1 MKIILVLE
9 GQVKIQWESDK
20 IIIGKGEVYL
30 IPAILK
36 NYKLSELECAI
47 VYCVNVPA

>member
-9 GQVKIQWESDK
+9 GQVKIQWESDE

-30 IPAILK
+30 IPAILQS
-36 NYKLSELECAI
+36 YKLSKVESAI